1 VALRRLL
8 RSADLDADAYESGN
22 EFLKAL
28 QTTVPDCVV
37 LDLQMLEMSGLKLQ
51 QRLRD
56 SGISLPVV
64 ILTGHDELGM
74 QVRCLNAGASAY
86 VRKPIDGKALVEAIV
101 QATSETPFRKCRG
114 R

>member
-8 RSADLDADAYESGN
+8 RSADLDADAYESGT

-51 QRLRD
+51 
-56 SGISLPVV
+56 
-64 ILTGHDELGM
+64 
-74 QVRCLNAGASAY
+74 
-86 VRKPIDGKALVEAIV
+86 
-101 QATSETPFRKCRG
+101 
-114 R
+114 